1 MKIQNLNGILLSQ
14 IHFRIGSNQALIF
27 EQVYLQNKSEEEA
40 AKELKMTTEKFNFY
54 LSKVNRKIRDFSGS
68 NAQPSQVSTTEI
80 SGSCLTTDKVLDM
93 QTFVPKSD
101 GYIPRKIGKFTD
113 VKILEKCYKDKSFV
127 LIMGETG
134 CGKTHLVRYFAAV
147 NKLPYVR
154 INLNG
159 GTTADELIGH
169 WVPRHEG
176 GFRWQDGV
184 LTLFARYG
192 GIVALDEVNACPAE
206 ILFALHSL
214 TDDERTLTLTSKD
227 GEIVRAHPD
236 FFLVATMNPD
246 TYEGTRPLNAA
257 FKDRFKTKLFFDYDT
272 RIEEVLVKGDKNLMK
287 LASKLRYMKAKN
299 ELSTPV
305 STRMLL
311 YYRSNE
317 ELFDKNLATEL
328 FLNSFEPH
336 EREAIKNVIEM
347 IYSGKQDTSSQS
359 EVKK

>member
-1 MKIQNLNGILLSQ
+1 MKIQNLNKNLLTQ
-14 IHFRIGSNQALIF
+14 IHFRIGSKQAEIF
-27 EQVYLQNKSEEEA
+27 DLVYLQEKTEAEA
-40 AKELKMTTEKFNFY
+40 AKSLKMKPEDFNFY
-54 LSKVNRKIRDFSGS
+54 LSKVNKKIKDFSGLIS
-68 NAQPSQVSTTEI
+68 QPQVVAETTANVVEKI
-80 SGSCLTTDKVLDM
+80 VSSEKVVDM
-93 QTFVPKSD
+93 LNFIPHSD
-101 GYIPRKIGKFTD
+101 SYIPRRFGKTTD

-134 CGKTHLVRYFAAV
+134 CGKTHLVRHFAAV

-169 WVPRHEG
+169 WVPKSEG

-184 LTLFARYG
+184 LTTFARYG

-227 GEIVRAHPD
+227 GEVVRANPN

-257 FKDRFKTKLFFDYDT
+257 FKDRFKVKLFFDYDQK
-272 RIEEVLVKGDKNLMK
+272 IEEELVKNPRLLI
-287 LASKLRYMKAKN
+287 LASKLRLMKTKG
-299 ELSTPV
+299 ELNTPI
-305 STRMLL
+305 STRLL
-311 YYRSNE
+311 LFFNSNK
-317 ELFDKNLATEL
+317 ELFGENLATEI
-328 FLNSFEPH
+328 FLNNFEPS
-336 EREAIKNVIEM
+336 EREPIKNVIEM
-347 IYSGKQDTSSQS
+347 IASGRGASSHP
-359 EVKK
+359 ED